1 MRILI
6 TGSRNFDNFKLMK
19 YILNFFKEEKEVTLI
34 HGNCRGADKIAGYI
48 GKSLGFNI
56 EAHPADWN
64 RYGKKAGPIRNTEMV
79 DSGADLVL
87 AFPIGNSYGTKDCIR
102 KAEQRGIPIVEVT
115 NTNMEDLY
123 KILKNIER

>member
-6 TGSRNFDNFKLMK
+6 TGSRDFDNFELMK
-19 YILNFFKEEKEVTLI
+19 YILNFFKEEKDVTLI
-34 HGNCRGADKIAGYI
+34 HGDCRGADKIAGYI

-56 EAHPADWN
+56 EAHPADWDK
-64 RYGKKAGPIRNTEMV
+64 YGKKAGPIRNTEMV

-87 AFPIGNSYGTKDCIR
+87 AFPIGNSYRTKDCIR

>member
-19 YILNFFKEEKEVTLI
+19 YILNFFKEEKDITLI
-34 HGNCRGADKIAGYI
+34 HGDCRGADKIAGYI
-48 GKSLGFNI
+48 GKRLGFNI
-56 EAHPADWN
+56 EAHPADWDK
-64 RYGKKAGPIRNTEMV
+64 YGKKAGPIRNTEMV
-79 DSGADLVL
+79 DSGTDLVL

>member
-6 TGSRNFDNFKLMK
+6 TGSRDFDNFELMR
-19 YILNFFKEEKEVTLI
+19 YILIFFKEKDITLI
-34 HGNCRGADKIAGYI
+34 HGDCRGADKIAGYI

-115 NTNMEDLY
+115 NTNIEDLY
-123 KILKNIER
+123 EIFKNIERN